1 MFMSNQ
7 TRLIPIT
14 DWNQYHPWPPLG
26 GMRHI
31 RFHQSAKGFDDGVF
45 VKVGRRVLV
54 DEQRFFECV
63 ARQNQQEV
71 IGNA

>member
-1 MFMSNQ
+1 MQTQ

-14 DWNQYHPWPPLG
+14 DWNQFHPWPPAG
-26 GMRHI
+26 GLRHL
-31 RFHQSAKGFDDGVF
+31 RQRQSAKGFESAF
-45 VKVGRRVLV
+45 VKIGRRVLV